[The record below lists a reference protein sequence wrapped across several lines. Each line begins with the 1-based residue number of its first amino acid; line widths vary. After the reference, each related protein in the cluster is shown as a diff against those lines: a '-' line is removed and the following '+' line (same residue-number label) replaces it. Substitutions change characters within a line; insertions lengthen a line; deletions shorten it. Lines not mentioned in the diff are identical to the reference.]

1 MRCCRRLPQYAVWT
15 ATKTTCDWIY
25 SCFSHIAFNVWA
37 DRWRIVDL
45 SIVPPTGPEWD
56 SSDEEGETQPTTT
69 VSKTKNTVSNTKKNK
84 KATKG
89 SKKNTKNSNKDVEEN
104 KGEEEKEKEEDLVLY
119 IGHLPKEMEERD
131 LRQFLSQFGIVLNC
145 RVARKISSGQPKG
158 YAFVRFEDVE
168 VLKIA
173 QETLHGYFLGV
184 GNTQRLVCQIRPAY
198 RGTFFSN
205 EEAIRTYKEQRQTE
219 RQDREIKLSNPDKLK
234 SVTKSLIKQDAKKR
248 AKLAALGIEYD
259 FPGYGGGSTSA
270 AAADDSKGGG
280 GNNDDKNEK
289 TSGKK
294 KRKNSVGSQES
305 SSSRGGGGGSGSAQK
320 AKKSRKSKEDKN
332 RRKSAP

>member
-1 MRCCRRLPQYAVWT
+1 MSKVLQQ
-15 ATKTTCDWIY
+15 
-25 SCFSHIAFNVWA
+25 S
-37 DRWRIVDL
+37 L
-45 SIVPPTGPEWD
+45 SALKGPEWD
-56 SSDEEGETQPTTT
+56 SSDEEGETQPTTA
-69 VSKTKNTVSNTKKNK
+69 VSKTKNTESKTKKGK

-89 SKKNTKNSNKDVEEN
+89 SKKAKNNNKAADEKE
-104 KGEEEKEKEEDLVLY
+104 GEEEKEEDLVLY

-131 LRQFLSQFGIVLNC
+131 LRQFLSQFGNVLNC

-173 QETLHGYFLGV
+173 QDTLHGYFLGV

-198 RGTFFSN
+198 RGMFFSN

-219 RQDREIKLSNPDKLK
+219 RKDREIKLSNPDNLKLM
-234 SVTKSLIKQDAKKR
+234 TTSLIKQEAKKR

-259 FPGYGGGSTSA
+259 FPGYGGSASSA
-270 AAADDSKGGG
+270 ATADDSKDE
-280 GNNDDKNEK
+280 GNNDKNEN
-289 TSGKK
+289 TSENK

-305 SSSRGGGGGSGSAQK
+305 SGGGSAQK